1 MSCDSSEKLSLP
13 EAQEGFLNIVR
24 KLNDSDNLKQFL
36 EWIQWN
42 WLNDCNLK
50 DSETSEEI
58 LDAIASDLRSCLPPE
73 AVLPS
78 EIIQPPAFGKNS
90 DCKQQHTVHVD
101 EFLYDNETVDALCD
115 EGKLARNYCLQCGS
129 FNTRPLTFIS
139 HSLSREKLLLIF
151 KSVLPPLDN
160 KIVLDIG
167 SRLGAAL
174 YGAYVYTK
182 AAKIVGIEIN
192 SDFCNIQNKVIKKY
206 NFQDRIEIIEGNIAH
221 RPDVILSADVII
233 MNNVFEF
240 FMEPEQQM
248 SIWRF
253 LRQTIKSGTLLVTI
267 PSLEET
273 FSCLQTGIILSE
285 WVKELPPYNLDAA
298 GITLSAEEMLEVKQ
312 YQVM

>member
-24 KLNDSDNLKQFL
+24 KLNNSDNLKQFL
-36 EWIQWN
+36 DWIQWN

-50 DSETSEEI
+50 DTETSEEI
-58 LDAIASDLRSCLPPE
+58 LDAIASDLRSSLPPE
-73 AVLPS
+73 AILPS
-78 EIIQPPAFGKNS
+78 ETIRPPAFGKNS
-90 DCKQQHTVHVD
+90 DCTQEHTVHVD
-101 EFLYDNETVDALCD
+101 EFLYDNATVDALCD

-129 FNTRPLTFIS
+129 FSTRPLTFIS

-174 YGAYVYTK
+174 FG
-182 AAKIVGIEIN
+182 
-192 SDFCNIQNKVIKKY
+192 
-206 NFQDRIEIIEGNIAH
+206 DRIEIIEGNIAH

-240 FMEPEQQM
+240 FMEPEQQTSM
-248 SIWRF
+248 WRF

-273 FSCLQTGIILSE
+273 FSSLQTGIILSE
-285 WVKELPPYNLDAA
+285 WVQELPSYNPDAA
-298 GITLSAEEMLEVKQ
+298 GITLSADEMLEVKQ
-312 YQVM
+312 YQIM